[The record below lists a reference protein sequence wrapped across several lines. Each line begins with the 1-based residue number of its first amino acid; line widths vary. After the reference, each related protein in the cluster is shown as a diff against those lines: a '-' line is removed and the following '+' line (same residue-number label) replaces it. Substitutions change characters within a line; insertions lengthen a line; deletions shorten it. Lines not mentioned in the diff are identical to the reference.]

1 MSDRNDDDPQSAP
14 ELFTIMEVM
23 WGFTAV
29 RDALLGI
36 LPHPVQ
42 DAEQDVAWLR
52 HHAPD
57 LAATLSH
64 DGILAFMA
72 GYRWRLQRGFDAC
85 GQAVSDWRVR
95 HCRQQP
101 EAPATMTPEQAQ
113 AMSDLI
119 AAEKAEGRTAFGT
132 SGGEG

>member
-1 MSDRNDDDPQSAP
+1 MTDQNDKAPP
-14 ELFTIMEVM
+14 ELFTELEVM
-23 WGFTAV
+23 WGFAAV
-29 RDALLGI
+29 RDALLGL

-52 HHAPD
+52 DHAPD
-57 LAATLSH
+57 LAASLSP

-95 HCRQQP
+95 HCRQTP
-101 EAPATMTPEQAQ
+101 EAPATMTEEQAQ
-113 AMSDLI
+113 AMADIL
-119 AAEKAEGRTAFGT
+119 AAEKAEGRQAFGT